1 MKLYDFAGAPNP
13 RRVKIFLAEK
23 NIDVELVPIDM
34 MKREHKS
41 DQFLQKNGS
50 GKLPVLELEDGR
62 CIPESVAIC
71 RYLEAIEPEP
81 NLFGRDAYEL
91 GHIEARNRQLEL
103 ELWTQIG
110 VSWVNG
116 PIVGKMGL
124 YQQIDAARQ
133 QSDRAVSN
141 YYQRLD
147 NELSDLEYIAGERF
161 TLADITLL
169 SAVDFASE
177 LVELKP
183 DASLKHLWRWHALV
197 SERPSCQLR

>member
-23 NIDVELVPIDM
+23 NIEVDFIPIDM

-41 DQFLQKNGS
+41 DEFLLKNSS
-50 GKLPVLELEDGR
+50 GKLPVLELDDGR

-91 GHIEARNRQLEL
+91 GYIEARNRQLEL
-103 ELWTQIG
+103 ELWTQVG

-124 YQQIDAARQ
+124 YQQNDAAKE
-133 QSDRAVSN
+133 QSDRNVRA
-141 YYQRLD
+141 YHQRLD
-147 NELSDLEYIAGERF
+147 KELSALEYIAGDRF
-161 TLADITLL
+161 TVADITLL
-169 SAVDFASE
+169 SAIDFAGD

-183 DASLKHLWRWHALV
+183 DESLTHLWRWHALV
-197 SERPSCQLR
+197 SARPSCQLR

>member
-23 NIDVELVPIDM
+23 NIDVEFIPVDM

-41 DQFLQKNGS
+41 ESFLLKNSS
-50 GKLPVLELEDGR
+50 GKLPVLELDDGR

-91 GHIEARNRQLEL
+91 GYIEARNRQLEL
-103 ELWTQIG
+103 ELWTQVG

-124 YQQIDAARQ
+124 YKQNDAAKE
-133 QSDRAVSN
+133 QSDRNVRA

-147 NELSDLEYIAGERF
+147 DELSALDYIAGDRF
-161 TLADITLL
+161 TVADITLL
-169 SAVDFASE
+169 SAIDFASE

-183 DASLKHLWRWHALV
+183 DESLTHLWRWHALV
-197 SERPSCQLR
+197 SARPSCQLR